1 MDNQRFKMTPAG
13 YLAACIW
20 LEEYHHTH
28 KIEHELSTDGY
39 TVVALANELFNR
51 TLENK
56 HGTN

>member
-1 MDNQRFKMTPAG
+1 MVNQRFEMTPAG

-51 TLENK
+51 TLEK
-56 HGTN
+56 IK